1 MSHYLALTCEALA
14 RSIYATAASSPNTI
28 TVRLF
33 RQGLHNTPKNL
44 RSTLQAEIDLV
55 EPGQYDAIL
64 LAYGICG
71 TSTVGLTASHTQL
84 VIPRA
89 HDCITLYLGSHGRYE
104 HEFNRHPGTYWYSVD
119 YIERNDEGASVAL
132 GAAGIEEQEAQY
144 DEWVEKFGKESAD
157 HLLETMRSWSQHY
170 TRAVFIDTSLGENE
184 PYEKIAREKAEK
196 EGWVFERLQGDR
208 RLVDALIS
216 GDWNKAEF
224 LVVPP
229 GYVIKQS
236 INDGLLKAEPV

>member
-71 TSTVGLTASHTQL
+71 TSTVGLAASHTQL

-104 HEFNRHPGTYWYSVD
+104 HEFNRHPGAVPLYPVCSVID
-119 YIERNDEGASVAL
+119 PGLKSIRNGQEDEG
-132 GAAGIEEQEAQY
+132 
-144 DEWVEKFGKESAD
+144 
-157 HLLETMRSWSQHY
+157 
-170 TRAVFIDTSLGENE
+170 
-184 PYEKIAREKAEK
+184 
-196 EGWVFERLQGDR
+196 
-208 RLVDALIS
+208 S
-216 GDWNKAEF
+216 GD
-224 LVVPP
+224 
-229 GYVIKQS
+229 
-236 INDGLLKAEPV
+236 